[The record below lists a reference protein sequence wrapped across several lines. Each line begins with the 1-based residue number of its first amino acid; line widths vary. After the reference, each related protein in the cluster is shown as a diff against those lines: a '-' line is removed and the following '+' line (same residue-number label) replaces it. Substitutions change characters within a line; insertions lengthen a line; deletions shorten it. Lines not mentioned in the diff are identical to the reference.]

1 MSISPRVAPEKN
13 DPQCTEKEVKAAEG
27 WGEALVEAIRFRMI
41 LLHQGNDSILE
52 VFRVLSDAEV
62 QQKMKRKE
70 KKAKKK
76 AAQ

>member
-1 MSISPRVAPEKN
+1 
-13 DPQCTEKEVKAAEG
+13 
-27 WGEALVEAIRFRMI
+27 MI

-52 VFRVLSDAEV
+52 VFRVLPEAEV
-62 QQKMKRKE
+62 QQKMKKKE